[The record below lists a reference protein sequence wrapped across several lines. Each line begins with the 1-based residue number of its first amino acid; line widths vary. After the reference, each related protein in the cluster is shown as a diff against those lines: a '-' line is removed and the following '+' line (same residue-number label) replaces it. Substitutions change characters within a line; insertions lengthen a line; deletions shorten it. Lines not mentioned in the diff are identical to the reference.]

1 MNNHSTRFKNN
12 VVIITGAAG
21 GIGSAIAKA
30 FLEAGARVALVDA
43 SEKLYSLFKENQ
55 AESECKLLLFQVD
68 LQERGSNDKI
78 INESIAKWGRID
90 ILVNAIGVNVRKKLD
105 DYTDQ
110 DLDWIYNINV
120 KSIFQLS
127 NSVAAVMK
135 PQNYGKIINISS
147 IQATT
152 CWNGKGTFSLA
163 PYCASKSAVIAMT
176 KAFALDLA
184 PYQIN
189 VNAICP
195 AFVDTEL
202 VKPVRDDKILYDDII
217 NRTPLGRFA
226 DPQEIVGPVLFLA
239 SNESSFVTGHALMVD
254 GGWTIE

>member
-1 MNNHSTRFKNN
+1 MNTHHRIFEGR
-12 VVIITGAAG
+12 VVVITGAAG
-21 GIGSAIAKA
+21 GIGSAIARRFIA
-30 FLEAGARVALVDA
+30 EGANVALVDA
-43 SEKLYSLFKENQ
+43 SEKLLSLFKVNEEE
-55 AESECKLLLFQVD
+55 AEGNLLLFQVD
-68 LQERGSNDKI
+68 LLEDGSNEKI
-78 INESIAKWGRID
+78 ISDSLSKWGRID
-90 ILVNAIGVNVRKKLD
+90 ILVNAIGVNVRKKLN

-120 KSIFQLS
+120 KSIFRLS
-127 NSVAAVMK
+127 NSVATVMK

-147 IQATT
+147 IQGAT

-202 VKPVRDDKILYDDII
+202 VKPVRDDKHLYDDII
-217 NRTPLGRFA
+217 SRTPLGRFA
-226 DPQEIVGPVLFLA
+226 DPKEIVGPVLFLA